1 MELYKLPAE
10 EFLKIIGNIISED
23 PSKNRKGEDSF
34 KEILKIAKEKKE
46 EFEGF
51 ESDDSDDEDGLDF
64 LAGLGISRPD

>member
-10 EFLKIIGNIISED
+10 EFLKIIGDVISDD
-23 PSKNRKGEDSF
+23 PKRIRKGEDSF
-34 KEILKIAKEKKE
+34 REILKIAKKSKE
-46 EFEGF
+46 EYEGF